1 MKLYTL
7 GLYEKSMPNELS
19 FREKLMYAREAGYDF
34 LEMSIDETE
43 EKLARLDWSVEK
55 RASLVQDMYEAG
67 LPIRTMCLSGHR
79 KYPLGSSEESVRIRG
94 MEIMEKAIN
103 LADDLGIRII
113 MLAGYDVYYEESSEF
128 TKKMFEMNLR
138 KAVDMAASRSI
149 LLGFETMETEFM
161 NTVGKA
167 MKYVQLIGSDY
178 LGVYPDIG
186 NITNAAKQY
195 KTDVIEDLKSGSGRL
210 LAMHLKETVPG
221 KYREIPYGSGHVNF
235 EEAIREAWRLG
246 IRRYVT
252 EFWYTGGGDWKDE
265 LRKANR
271 MMTDI
276 LGRQAKEEEH
286 AS

>member
-1 MKLYTL
+1 
-7 GLYEKSMPNELS
+7 
-19 FREKLMYAREAGYDF
+19 
-34 LEMSIDETE
+34 
-43 EKLARLDWSVEK
+43 
-55 RASLVQDMYEAG
+55 
-67 LPIRTMCLSGHR
+67 
-79 KYPLGSSEESVRIRG
+79 

-167 MKYVQLIGSDY
+167 MKYVQLMGSDY

-221 KYREIPYGSGHVNF
+221 KFREIPYGSGHVNF

-276 LGRQAKEEEH
+276 LGRQAKEDEH

>member
-1 MKLYTL
+1 
-7 GLYEKSMPNELS
+7 
-19 FREKLMYAREAGYDF
+19 
-34 LEMSIDETE
+34 
-43 EKLARLDWSVEK
+43 
-55 RASLVQDMYEAG
+55 
-67 LPIRTMCLSGHR
+67 
-79 KYPLGSSEESVRIRG
+79 
-94 MEIMEKAIN
+94 
-103 LADDLGIRII
+103 
-113 MLAGYDVYYEESSEF
+113 
-128 TKKMFEMNLR
+128 MFEMNLR

-167 MKYVQLIGSDY
+167 MKYVQLMGSDY

-221 KYREIPYGSGHVNF
+221 KFREIPYGSGHVNF

-252 EFWYTGGGDWKDE
+252 EFWYTGGGDWKEE

>member
-1 MKLYTL
+1 M
-7 GLYEKSMPNELS
+7 
-19 FREKLMYAREAGYDF
+19 
-34 LEMSIDETE
+34 
-43 EKLARLDWSVEK
+43 
-55 RASLVQDMYEAG
+55 
-67 LPIRTMCLSGHR
+67 
-79 KYPLGSSEESVRIRG
+79 
-94 MEIMEKAIN
+94 
-103 LADDLGIRII
+103 
-113 MLAGYDVYYEESSEF
+113 YYEESSEF

-167 MKYVQLIGSDY
+167 MKYVQLMGSDY

-221 KYREIPYGSGHVNF
+221 KFREIPYGS
-235 EEAIREAWRLG
+235 
-246 IRRYVT
+246 
-252 EFWYTGGGDWKDE
+252 DWKDE

-276 LGRQAKEEEH
+276 LGRQAKEDEH